1 MLKRSHSLLMFSGH
15 VLVLFTIWSRVI
27 LDITWI
33 KHSSKPNQK
42 LLEWTHDPLGVICI
56 SIILCQIACLTDFIW
71 NYKKSFSSSCLHFQS
86 LHISSWCCSVMFNKT
101 HPSLSTCSRILATS
115 INSSVVCL
123 VQNSGLYPTCNEKIF
138 VLTSPS
144 LPASSNQNLPF
155 LLLSSLHGNTLL
167 EHLSLS
173 PSLVWKDIA
182 QWWRYVLG
190 ISSFLLSNRESVGL
204 ESAKKTSLH

>member
-1 MLKRSHSLLMFSGH
+1 
-15 VLVLFTIWSRVI
+15 
-27 LDITWI
+27 
-33 KHSSKPNQK
+33 
-42 LLEWTHDPLGVICI
+42 
-56 SIILCQIACLTDFIW
+56 
-71 NYKKSFSSSCLHFQS
+71 
-86 LHISSWCCSVMFNKT
+86 MFNKT

-204 ESAKKTSLH
+204 ESAKKISLHQERNFNDTQLMKDCLYQIGIKMHIWPTFIRLVRLLC